1 MPNRNITLS
10 IISHGQAEEL
20 NRLLKDLDRLDSSN
34 RFQVIATFNIP
45 EKRTDLKW
53 NFTFPLKFIKNNT
66 PKGFGANHNAAFSLL
81 PVKEES
87 FFIII
92 NPDVSIR
99 EDIFSYLVK
108 KLKSDKKTG
117 VAAPLVKSLNGT
129 MEDSTRKIPTPK
141 RIFLKLFGN
150 QGKWEGS
157 AIAKEPFEP
166 DWIAGMFMAFR
177 SDVFKQIGGFNENY
191 FLYYEDVELCCRI
204 WLNNMKVSVEP
215 SICIIHDAQ
224 RKSRKNIKYLRWH
237 LRSMGR
243 FFGSSVYRQIRKH
256 RKV

>member
-1 MPNRNITLS
+1 MPNRDITLS

-20 NRLLKDLDRLDSSN
+20 NRLLKDLERLDCSD
-34 RFQVIATFNIP
+34 RFKVIATFNIP
-45 EKRTDLKW
+45 EKSTDLKW
-53 NFTFPLKFIKNNT
+53 NFTFPLKIIRNNS

-87 FFIII
+87 FFIVL
-92 NPDVSIR
+92 NPDVSIKQ
-99 EDIFSYLVK
+99 DIFSYLAK

-117 VAAPLVKSLNGT
+117 VAAPLVRNVNGT
-129 MEDSTRKIPTPK
+129 TEDSIRKLPTPK
-141 RIFLKLFGN
+141 RIFLKLLGN
-150 QGKWEGS
+150 QGKWEAPAMDEES
-157 AIAKEPFEP
+157 FQP

-177 SDVFKQIGGFNENY
+177 SDVFKQIGGFNEKY

-204 WLNNMKVSVEP
+204 WLNNMEVSVYP

-237 LRSMGR
+237 LRSMWR
-243 FFGSSVYRQIRKH
+243 FFDSSVYRKIKKYRKI
-256 RKV
+256 